1 MMAVLAI
8 GMGMLLGLSTM
19 LDSSL
24 QDTKG
29 QQTAQYQTLFSD
41 AAKRYLDDNYPTLL
55 TNISTVGDTISVSVG
70 ALKGVAYLPA
80 SFTATNAYQQ
90 TPCMLV
96 HKTSLTQLEVLLVT
110 EGGTEISD
118 ADIGYVAAN
127 AGTGGGTITRDPASG
142 QLITR
147 GAYGSWELGNSPGAP
162 TLGDFNKAKCTSIK
176 AGKGHLATA
185 LFYGTG
191 PATADFLYRHNNGNS
206 AYNTMSEPIGMA
218 DQALKLVNTDCDP
231 TPALAM
237 EKLTGKMLIC
247 DLSTNKWA
255 EPLANPSSWK
265 APVDSFT
272 NLTSLMTPAVLGDV
286 YVVRDTGIAWVMGTN
301 GWYRLGEDNT
311 GSIDI
316 AGFLIV
322 HNDVTVD
329 HYVFI
334 FQDVTA
340 HSFVNT
346 GNEQAPTQPTTPTF

>member
-1 MMAVLAI
+1 
-8 GMGMLLGLSTM
+8 MLLGLTTI

-41 AAKRYLDDNYPTLL
+41 AAKRYLDDKYPTLL

-70 ALKGVAYLPA
+70 TLKGGAYLPA

-96 HKTSLTQLEVLLVT
+96 RKSSLAQLEVLLVT

-142 QLITR
+142 KLIAR
-147 GAYGSWELGNSPGAP
+147 GAYGSWTLNNSTGAP
-162 TLGDFNKAKCTSIK
+162 KLSDFLTAKCSAYQ
-176 AGKGHLATA
+176 AGNGHLATA
-185 LFYGTG
+185 LFYGAG
-191 PATADFLYRHNNGNS
+191 PSTADFLYRHNIGNS

-218 DQALKLVNTDCDP
+218 DQALKLANSDCDA

-237 EKLTGKMLIC
+237 EQGTGKMLLC
-247 DLSTNKWA
+247 DLNTRKWT
-255 EPLANPSSWK
+255 EPLANSSSWK
-265 APVDSFT
+265 APVDSLT
-272 NLTSLMTPAVLGDV
+272 NLTSLITPPVLGDV
-286 YVVRDTGIAWVMGTN
+286 YVVRDTGIAWVMGTY

-316 AGFLIV
+316 PGFLTV
-322 HNDVTVD
+322 RNDVTVD
-329 HYVFI
+329 RDVTI
-334 FQDVTA
+334 WQDVTA
-340 HSFVNT
+340 HKFVHT
-346 GNEQAPTQPTTPTF
+346 GTGQAPNTPTPPEF